1 MLCQCCQCSA
11 SVARYIHRIVC
22 CVSVVVSCGYC
33 GSIVSR
39 ECCVCGA
46 GSSLSHTPTQVTTH
60 EAIKYFITDTR
71 GSCTRARRDEHHDQA
86 RTKERSR
93 VRGPVPRVRVN
104 QRIQARV
111 RRLLRKWVRTVDH
124 GLYSKRLFQHGIHTR
139 GTHARGTQG
148 HSNGD
153 ELRDEGSFTP
163 ALRRRRLL
171 TQRWPQPAARHCTQV
186 CALHVFVV
194 CAHAHIKARNRPA
207 VSTCSRPARLLL
219 DRDALHTA
227 ATRHTAPRV
236 RRAVRLSR
244 PPATDAEPA
253 AIPTALLCAQLL
265 SLLSHL
271 GRVGAKG

>member
-124 GLYSKRLFQHGIHTR
+124 GLYSKRLFQHGIHTLGGSMVRFARRIFGGGGYSVVAPR
-139 GTHARGTQG
+139 GPRTPARGPRTPVAWRR
-148 HSNGD
+148 SVWSLEED
-153 ELRDEGSFTP
+153 TLKATFT
-163 ALRRRRLL
+163 
-171 TQRWPQPAARHCTQV
+171 
-186 CALHVFVV
+186 
-194 CAHAHIKARNRPA
+194 
-207 VSTCSRPARLLL
+207 
-219 DRDALHTA
+219 
-227 ATRHTAPRV
+227 
-236 RRAVRLSR
+236 
-244 PPATDAEPA
+244 
-253 AIPTALLCAQLL
+253 
-265 SLLSHL
+265 
-271 GRVGAKG
+271 

>member
-111 RRLLRKWVRTVDH
+111 RRLLRKCKPT
-124 GLYSKRLFQHGIHTR
+124 GIFQLFRVTPPGYCTSDSR
-139 GTHARGTQG
+139 GRCLASWRG
-148 HSNGD
+148 
-153 ELRDEGSFTP
+153 
-163 ALRRRRLL
+163 
-171 TQRWPQPAARHCTQV
+171 
-186 CALHVFVV
+186 
-194 CAHAHIKARNRPA
+194 
-207 VSTCSRPARLLL
+207 
-219 DRDALHTA
+219 
-227 ATRHTAPRV
+227 
-236 RRAVRLSR
+236 
-244 PPATDAEPA
+244 
-253 AIPTALLCAQLL
+253 
-265 SLLSHL
+265 
-271 GRVGAKG
+271 